1 LTPAA
6 EARRPDRLELLGLA
20 GILVLAA
27 AVRAFAWSR
36 TAVVFND
43 GPIFLSLAD
52 AIREGRFADVLAHP
66 YHPLY
71 PALVALV
78 QSLPLPIGL
87 ETAAV
92 AVSIFG
98 GLLTVA
104 ALFVFARDAFG
115 REVAWIAAWAG
126 ALHPWAVDFSADV
139 MSDGL
144 YAGLFMVGFAAMA
157 RGVRRPSVASA
168 AGCGLAA
175 GLAYLVRP
183 EGVGLLIAAT
193 VLFGVRCATRP
204 GEQRRAAGVALVV
217 LLVVACLSM
226 GPFVLAVGEQ
236 TGEITLTQKKSIA
249 DWVGAEDDDAAS
261 SDRLDE
267 AALPLPEVAIRADG
281 RGERVPAHSVWGALR
296 SVVRVATTSL
306 AAFRFELIPLALLGC
321 WWLRR
326 DPDRVWLGWTIGL
339 PLAIHTGAL
348 VLLVWSEGY
357 VSRRHALPPWL
368 PVVALAALGARTLA
382 TRLLPE
388 TRRARRMVAVVI
400 VGAMVIGWGPR
411 DLRARRADR
420 APVREA
426 AEWLALHHP
435 GSGPVAAQKLRTAY
449 YAGAAFVPLMPGHER
464 RQSRYLRRR
473 GARWVVI
480 DEAKLGD
487 HRGLAPGI
495 GRWLEPVHTVETTE
509 GRVLVLRV
517 VPASRPPSHR
527 APPGNGRTARPPRPA
542 L

>member
-1 LTPAA
+1 LTQAA

-20 GILVLAA
+20 GILAIAA

-43 GPIFLSLAD
+43 GPIFLALAD

-71 PALVALV
+71 PVLVALV

-87 ETAAV
+87 EAAAV
-92 AVSIFG
+92 VVSIFG

-115 REVAWIAAWAG
+115 REVAWLAAWAG

-144 YAGLFMVGFAAMA
+144 YAGLFMVGFALMA

-183 EGVGLLIAAT
+183 EGLGLLIAGT
-193 VLFGVRCATRP
+193 MLFGARCVTRP
-204 GEQRRAAGVALVV
+204 GERRVAGAALVV
-217 LLVVACLSM
+217 LLAVACLSM

-249 DWVGAEDDDAAS
+249 DWVGAEHDDAAS

-267 AALPLPEVAIRADG
+267 GALPLPEVAIRADG

-326 DPDRVWLGWTIGL
+326 DPDRIWIAWTIGL
-339 PLAIHTGAL
+339 PIAIHSGAL
-348 VLLVWSEGY
+348 ILLVWSEGY

-368 PVVALAALGARTLA
+368 PVVALAALGARTLT
-382 TRLLPE
+382 TRLLPA
-388 TRRARRMVAVVI
+388 TQHARRMVAVVI

-411 DLRARRADR
+411 DLRARRSDR

-426 AEWLALHHP
+426 AEWLAVHHA

-487 HRGLAPGI
+487 HVGLASGI
-495 GRWLEPVHTVETTE
+495 GRWLEPVHTVGTRER
-509 GRVLVLRV
+509 RVLILRV
-517 VPASRPPSHR
+517 VPPSRQPSD
-527 APPGNGRTARPPRPA
+527 
-542 L
+542 